1 VADSPPGGEHERR
14 ATGLRTFL
22 IADVRGYTRFSQEHG
37 DEAASR
43 LAHQFANIVREAV
56 PTEGGELLELRGD
69 EALCVFISSREAL
82 QTAVELQRRFRE
94 RVNGEPV
101 LPLGVGI
108 GLDAGE
114 AIPIEAGYRGRA
126 LNVAAR
132 LCAVARP
139 GEILASETVASLA
152 GHQDAASYA
161 RRRPARLKGLE
172 EPVRY
177 VEVVPDVDL
186 PPLPPTPAKGR
197 ARKPRLIALVSG
209 AVVLAAA
216 LTVFAVARTGGGGD
230 RVIAAS
236 VVPNSI
242 AVIDPTTNRVVE
254 DVRVGDGP
262 GRIAVGAGK
271 VWTLNTGA
279 QTISLIDAG
288 RRALI
293 KTFGVGATPRDIA
306 VALGSAWV
314 GVSTNSTV
322 LELNAETAVVRS
334 RISAPPSNSPPL
346 VTEERADAGALAFTG
361 ETLWFLSGNSTL
373 SRIDATTGERR
384 RAIRY
389 PGITRALSEPAYIAA
404 GEGGVW
410 VSAPRIGA
418 DYVTR
423 VDPSND
429 ATTPIALSGI
439 LGPIAAGLG
448 SVWVVQGSESGGA
461 LWQIDPRRNVPA
473 STIRCKGSARDV
485 AVGEDSVWVA
495 CDDGRV
501 LRIDP
506 VSATISR
513 TIRVGGIPNGIAVG
527 EGAVWVAVD

>member
-1 VADSPPGGEHERR
+1 
-14 ATGLRTFL
+14 
-22 IADVRGYTRFSQEHG
+22 
-37 DEAASR
+37 
-43 LAHQFANIVREAV
+43 
-56 PTEGGELLELRGD
+56 
-69 EALCVFISSREAL
+69 
-82 QTAVELQRRFRE
+82 
-94 RVNGEPV
+94 
-101 LPLGVGI
+101 
-108 GLDAGE
+108 
-114 AIPIEAGYRGRA
+114 
-126 LNVAAR
+126 
-132 LCAVARP
+132 
-139 GEILASETVASLA
+139 
-152 GHQDAASYA
+152 
-161 RRRPARLKGLE
+161 
-172 EPVRY
+172 
-177 VEVVPDVDL
+177 
-186 PPLPPTPAKGR
+186 
-197 ARKPRLIALVSG
+197 
-209 AVVLAAA
+209 
-216 LTVFAVARTGGGGD
+216 
-230 RVIAAS
+230 
-236 VVPNSI
+236 
-242 AVIDPTTNRVVE
+242 
-254 DVRVGDGP
+254 
-262 GRIAVGAGK
+262 